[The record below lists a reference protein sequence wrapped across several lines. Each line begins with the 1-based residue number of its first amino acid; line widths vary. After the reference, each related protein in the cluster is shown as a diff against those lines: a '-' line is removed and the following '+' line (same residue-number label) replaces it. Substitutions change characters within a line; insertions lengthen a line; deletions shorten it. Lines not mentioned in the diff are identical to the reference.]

1 MKSKAGR
8 KPLKSIVES
17 LGDKMPDNRMTKVN
31 PYRIRNE
38 VLKEMVKKTGF
49 PSEEWTLNQT
59 YEALDLAISKALNKS
74 KAKADTWKANANT
87 LTDMFA
93 DSEAHVRQLQIKLDE
108 WITKVAERD
117 RQIAESEAKIE
128 RLKAE
133 IKALEAK
140 EGYEIGKSHVDDNLK
155 SALDLSKNRKT
166 LNESLVS
173 QLADMDRELLI
184 LKNSTIC
191 KGHGYTVKFCHRC
204 LEDCLTEKDKELSK
218 EAIKLKGIMQ
228 KSDMF
233 RSDMVEENIRLK
245 SERSELIK
253 AVIESGSFQIKD
265 LPYFNRLWAG
275 AENGKLMPEATRKL
289 YELEII
295 EKEKVLELSKG
306 DKI

>member
-8 KPLKSIVES
+8 
-17 LGDKMPDNRMTKVN
+17 DA
-31 PYRIRNE
+31 
-38 VLKEMVKKTGF
+38 KKG
-49 PSEEWTLNQT
+49 
-59 YEALDLAISKALNKS
+59 
-74 KAKADTWKANANT
+74 
-87 LTDMFA
+87 
-93 DSEAHVRQLQIKLDE
+93 
-108 WITKVAERD
+108 ERD
-117 RQIAESEAKIE
+117 CRRKETKRAMCVCSSETPVSHSVHAHGIDT
-128 RLKAE
+128 LKDSLPA
-133 IKALEAK
+133 
-140 EGYEIGKSHVDDNLK
+140 EIGKSHVDHNLK
-155 SALDLSKNRKT
+155 SALDLAKNRKT

-191 KGHGYTVKFCHRC
+191 KGHGYIVKFCHRC

-295 EKEKVLELSKG
+295 EKEKVLELIKG